1 VQKPLNFL
9 KKQSKPFWIVTGLA
23 LIVIIGI
30 VDFLTEIEFT
40 VSLFYMLPILLIT
53 WVAGRWPGIMAS
65 VLSTLV
71 WLITDI
77 AAGKT
82 YSNPFI
88 YIWNIFIELSFFVIF
103 VLLLS
108 TVRRALEHE
117 RELAH
122 SDYLTGAV
130 NSRLFIELLQM
141 EINRSQRYQ
150 HPFTLAYMDLDNFKF
165 VNDQFGHPI
174 GDQVLRSVVDQAKK
188 HLRTTDV
195 FARLG
200 GDEFAVLLPETD
212 QESAKVVFSKILSDI
227 SLGMQQSNWSVTLS
241 IGVLTCLSA
250 PRSPDEIV
258 KIVDDLMYSVKREGK
273 DSIKYSTYAG

>member
-1 VQKPLNFL
+1 MQKPGNLFE
-9 KKQSKPFWIVTGLA
+9 KQSKLFWIVIGLA
-23 LIVIIGI
+23 LIGGIGV
-30 VDFLTEIEFT
+30 VDFFTGFEFT
-40 VSLFYMLPILLIT
+40 VTLFYILPILLIT
-53 WVAGRWPGIMAS
+53 WVAGRWLGIVAS
-65 VLSTLV
+65 VLSTVV
-71 WLITDI
+71 WFITDM
-77 AAGKT
+77 AAGKS
-82 YSNPFI
+82 YSHPFF
-88 YIWNIFIELSFFVIF
+88 YIWNIFIELGFFVIF

-108 TVRRALEHE
+108 ILKREFEHE
-117 RELAH
+117 KDIAQ

-130 NSRLFIELLQM
+130 NTRLFIELLQM

-212 QESAKVVFSKILSDI
+212 QESAKVVFSKMLSDI
-227 SLGMQQSNWSVTLS
+227 SLGMQQNNWSVTLS
-241 IGVLTCLSA
+241 IGALTCLTA
-250 PRSPDEIV
+250 PRSTDEII
-258 KIVDDLMYSVKREGK
+258 KIVDNLMYSVKREGK
-273 DSIKYSTYAG
+273 DSIKYSMYAS